1 MNELDS
7 VAELVSKLAAELS
20 IKLDRRHPTCATY
33 KLTRERTCPRTDL
46 KKVGGMP
53 RLANSDGG
61 MAFQPGVSVLFKK
74 R

>member
-46 KKVGGMP
+46 QNKV
-53 RLANSDGG
+53 
-61 MAFQPGVSVLFKK
+61 
-74 R
+74 